1 MRGMKVWVILALFLG
16 CTACPTDEPDKT
28 VKDEGETQPAD
39 SVEVPADLGDA
50 LAVVNGIPITK
61 EEFLIYIEPYPPR
74 MKENLQGREYVLN
87 ALTDQILLEGEAK
100 RMGLDRDA
108 DYVRKVDSY
117 RRNLLNNMLFES
129 VNQGEFSV
137 TPEEAQ
143 EYFKSHPDEFD
154 RPERVHV
161 RHILLAGEAEA
172 KQVLKKVKKGGSFEQ
187 LARELSTDAST
198 RNRGGDLGPFAR
210 EQRPELANAAFSLSK
225 PGQIVGPVKTSR
237 GFHLL
242 QLVRRIPAKK
252 EAFGQIK
259 DSLMSRLRARKRQE
273 VKKQLLGK
281 LRESAQ
287 IQVEKEALEALQ
299 VPPGGK

>member
-1 MRGMKVWVILALFLG
+1 MKLWVLLVLLLG
-16 CTACPTDEPDKT
+16 CIACPPDKA
-28 VKDEGETQPAD
+28 KEADKPEAETQPVD
-39 SVEVPADLGDA
+39 RVETPADMGDA
-50 LAVVNGIPITK
+50 LAMVNGIPITR
-61 EEFLIYIEPYPPR
+61 EEFLIYIEPYPIR

-117 RRNLLNNMLFES
+117 RRNLLNNMLFEAA
-129 VNQGEFSV
+129 NQGEFEV
-137 TPEEAQ
+137 TPQEAQ
-143 EYFKSHPDEFD
+143 EYYKTHPEEFD
-154 RPERVHV
+154 RPERVHA

-172 KQVLKKVKKGGSFEQ
+172 KQALKKIKKGGSFEQ

-198 RNRGGDLGPFAR
+198 SARGGDLGPFSR
-210 EQRPELANAAFSLSK
+210 EQRPELADAAFSISK
-225 PGQIVGPVKTSR
+225 PGGITGPVKTGR

-252 EAFGQIK
+252 ESFEQIR

-273 VKKQLLGK
+273 VKKQLLEK
-281 LRESAQ
+281 LREGAQ
-287 IQVEKEALEALQ
+287 IQVEKTVLEALEIPLGA
-299 VPPGGK
+299 K